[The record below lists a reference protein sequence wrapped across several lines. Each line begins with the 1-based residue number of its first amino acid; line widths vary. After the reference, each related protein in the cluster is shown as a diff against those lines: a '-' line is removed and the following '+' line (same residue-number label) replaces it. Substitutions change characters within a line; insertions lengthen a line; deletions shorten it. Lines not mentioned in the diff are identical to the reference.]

1 MGKKVC
7 VVITE
12 KPDKPCPGKPDEY
25 IWVNSGCKEGYWR
38 KRPSPRAKK
47 AKINKELDADLLKT
61 IKLLQKALLRYAGS
75 IDPKSLADA
84 GKQIKGVKIVH
95 ASGAKNKYKHPSG
108 IGKRSGYV
116 IQYACVN
123 LHDLITSHK
132 PFENFAPDKR
142 FPNKIQDRDYTKK
155 AEKNKVIDIALKL
168 QPEYMLSQ
176 AVTAAEGTPIIT
188 HDMIVLSGNGR
199 VQALKYASENSP
211 ANYEKYKLEALEAAP
226 RFAILRDEIK
236 QFEHPVIV
244 RFVNINAKTQ
254 EAVDFGHAANS
265 KIGAERSEV
274 REAAHIAEILPPE
287 MLALIKDADETKL
300 SGILDQKE
308 FRTFLKNAIAVKDQ
322 QKYFKDTGKL
332 TDSGKIF
339 IKKVLLIKCL
349 GSPETLENMTEQH
362 LLMFTNA
369 LPALVEV
376 RQRESTGQIGSQYS
390 ISGLISEA
398 LRFLREEILNEGY
411 KNFEDFKTQK
421 SFLKKGKAKRETS
434 EFLKVLENIDKKG
447 KLLTFYLIQLAKDAT
462 AESNLRSGMFA
473 DVGEQFF
480 YKIIKDAYEKAENSY
495 KLYKQKGIKDNLTPA
510 MFSGYAANDKF
521 NSIVKLA
528 GEINSNLS
536 ETSREKHLKL
546 SRSAS
551 RQGNVALALK
561 HLSSALNKK
570 ARSVHQ
576 LGDTTMKKLDI
587 SIIPR
592 LKINENEIRS
602 IINSKLKCRTQ
613 ILPSAVLQSI
623 ETAIEYYKH
632 NKTGKKGAACDMLRA
647 FNDLFVRNR
656 EHPLINQYMSEI
668 DRIFDM
674 QGEKFNNIFR
684 AQDFKQLG
692 DTKMAGIKTKI
703 VRKPRKSAAKKK
715 VAKKKPVK
723 KLKEAGT
730 KVKKGYKGKAKTKQT
745 VQPKYPKK
753 TKSKK
758 PAKKRKKTELGG
770 RSRLNQIV
778 KYFYEDGR
786 KIVDA
791 SELKKVADALD
802 KKGIRADEIVY
813 SKVDNEILISVHE
826 SDREKVYDLAKK
838 LKMDAKRVGT
848 DFKHKFEVSYNE
860 LGNTTQPGDFDFIPK
875 LSMTKKAQSVV
886 NKLAKDANGASVE
899 YLADKLMKNLRNA
912 GRGFR
917 ALRKNDGSGQG
928 RGRRP
933 HPICIKAMKIEFK
946 NPKDA
951 EIWSKKHLFRALAA
965 KKVLEKKAPENET
978 LKTLEGYLQTEKSK

>member
-287 MLALIKDADETKL
+287 MLALIKDADETTL
-300 SGILDQKE
+300 SGILDQKA

-322 QKYFKDTGKL
+322 QKYFKDNGKL

-362 LLMFTNA
+362 LLMFINA

-376 RQRESTGQIGSQYS
+376 RQRESLGQIKSEYS
-390 ISGLISEA
+390 ISGIIAESV
-398 LRFLREEILNEGY
+398 RFLREEILNEGY

-421 SFLKKGKAKRETS
+421 SFLQKGKAKRETS

-447 KLLTFYLIQLAKDAT
+447 KLLTFYLIALAKDAT
-462 AESNLRSGMFA
+462 AESNLSSGMFS
-473 DVGEQFF
+473 DVKAISFT
-480 YKIIKDAYEKAENSY
+480 KIIKEAFGKAENSY

-521 NSIVKLA
+521 NSIIQLA

-561 HLSSALNKK
+561 HLSSALKNK
-570 ARSVHQ
+570 
-576 LGDTTMKKLDI
+576 LGDT
-587 SIIPR
+587 
-592 LKINENEIRS
+592 E
-602 IINSKLKCRTQ
+602 
-613 ILPSAVLQSI
+613 
-623 ETAIEYYKH
+623 
-632 NKTGKKGAACDMLRA
+632 
-647 FNDLFVRNR
+647 
-656 EHPLINQYMSEI
+656 
-668 DRIFDM
+668 
-674 QGEKFNNIFR
+674 
-684 AQDFKQLG
+684 
-692 DTKMAGIKTKI
+692 MAGIKTKT
-703 VRKPRKSAAKKK
+703 VRKPRKSTANKKK
-715 VAKKKPVK
+715 TPKKQPK
-723 KLKEAGT
+723 KIKEAGT
-730 KVKKGYKGKAKTKQT
+730 KVKKGYKGKPKTKQT

-802 KKGIRADEIVY
+802 KKGISADEIIY

-917 ALRKNDGSGQG
+917 ALRKNDGSGQS